1 MQANAVQSTKCC
13 LCAVLPKITEIIMKT
28 IRISF
33 DLDDTLFVD
42 PKKISAEG
50 SLHFPLNKIYK
61 ERLRSGTIGL
71 LGALKEKGVEVWIY
85 TTSFRS
91 ERYIRGLFR
100 RYGILVDGI
109 VNGSRHASEVQG
121 GKREPM
127 PSKYPSKY
135 KIDLHIDDDI
145 SVKQNGDA
153 YGFRVMIIGED
164 DPEWARKIME
174 RVKKIGAEATE
185 EKR

>member
-1 MQANAVQSTKCC
+1 M
-13 LCAVLPKITEIIMKT
+13 
-28 IRISF
+28 RISF

-42 PKKISAEG
+42 PDKFAVEKP
-50 SLHFPLNKIYK
+50 LRFPLNKLYK
-61 ERLRSGTIGL
+61 ERLRLGTVDL
-71 LGALKEKGVEVWIY
+71 LKRLSVLGIEVWIY

-91 ERYIRGLFR
+91 EGYIRGLFR
-100 RYGILVDGI
+100 CYGIRLDGV
-109 VNGSRHASEVQG
+109 VNGKRHAAEVQN

-145 SVKQNGDA
+145 SVKQNGDT

-164 DPEWARKIME
+164 EPDWANKI
-174 RVKKIGAEATE
+174 I
-185 EKR
+185 KRIEGL